1 MKLGLTNIL
10 ILGRETV
17 IKREMME
24 LGVIIVLVRM
34 CAVAEELGP
43 VPIPHRTCKAERGLE
58 LLYLKRGR
66 ERAIAWKPGS
76 ILMTTVA
83 KVGKLS
89 IVSTM
94 DAGRD
99 RISCLGTEG
108 TWGATELT
116 EHVEDD
122 NAAINPSINPSLLNC
137 PFERAK

>member
-1 MKLGLTNIL
+1 MKLGLTTIL
-10 ILGRETV
+10 ILRRETV
-17 IKREMME
+17 TKRKMME
-24 LGVIIVLVRM
+24 LGMIIILARM

-43 VPIPHRTCKAERGLE
+43 VPLPRRTCKAERGLE
-58 LLYLKRGR
+58 LLDMKRGR

-89 IVSTM
+89 IVSMM
-94 DAGRD
+94 DTGGD

-108 TWGATELT
+108 IWGAKELI

-122 NAAINPSINPSLLNC
+122 MLLLIQY
-137 PFERAK
+137 

>member
-24 LGVIIVLVRM
+24 LGMIIILMRM
-34 CAVAEELGP
+34 CAVVEELGP
-43 VPIPHRTCKAERGLE
+43 VPIPRRTRKAERGLE

-94 DAGRD
+94 DTGRD
-99 RISCLGTEG
+99 RMSCLGNGG

-116 EHVEDD
+116 DHVEDD
-122 NAAINPSINPSLLNC
+122 NAALIPVLILR
-137 PFERAK
+137 F

>member
-1 MKLGLTNIL
+1 MKLGLTTIL
-10 ILGRETV
+10 ILRRETV

-24 LGVIIVLVRM
+24 LGMIIILVRM

-43 VPIPHRTCKAERGLE
+43 VPLPRRTCKAELGLE
-58 LLYLKRGR
+58 LLDMKRGR

-94 DAGRD
+94 DPGRD
-99 RISCLGTEG
+99 RMSCLGNGG

-116 EHVEDD
+116 DHVEDD
-122 NAAINPSINPSLLNC
+122 NAALIPVLILR
-137 PFERAK
+137 F